1 MKHAALGFL
10 DSATPTMEGIID
22 LHHYIFFYL
31 ILILVFVTWVFFSCF
46 YYFWFLIRKSKD
58 IESIV
63 NYREMLVEFQTFSH
77 NSTIEIIWTL
87 VPSLILALIAVPSF
101 SLLYSIDE
109 VLKPQITFK
118 AIGHQWYWSYEFSD
132 YVKFNGD
139 EVTGQIAFDSNM
151 LFESD
156 LKMGELRLLNVDNP
170 VILPTD
176 VHVRILTTSFDVI
189 HSWAVPSLGIKC
201 DAVPGRLNQVFAK
214 IQREGVF
221 YGQCSELC
229 GVNHGFMP
237 IVIKA
242 VSFDEYKNFISH
254 QISNGS

>member
-1 MKHAALGFL
+1 
-10 DSATPTMEGIID
+10 
-22 LHHYIFFYL
+22 
-31 ILILVFVTWVFFSCF
+31 
-46 YYFWFLIRKSKD
+46 
-58 IESIV
+58 
-63 NYREMLVEFQTFSH
+63 
-77 NSTIEIIWTL
+77 
-87 VPSLILALIAVPSF
+87 LIAVPSF

-156 LKMGELRLLNVDNP
+156 LKMGELRLLNVDNT

>member
-1 MKHAALGFL
+1 MRGLVLGFL
-10 DSATPTMEGIID
+10 DAATPTMEGIID

-31 ILILVFVTWVFFSCF
+31 ILILVFVSWVFFASF
-46 YYFWFLIRKSKD
+46 YYFWF
-58 IESIV
+58 IV
-63 NYREMLVEFQTFSH
+63 RNPKNLFYATTYRQILLNFQGYTH
-77 NSTIEIIWTL
+77 NSNLEIIWTL
-87 VPSLILALIAVPSF
+87 IPSVILALIAVPSF

-132 YVKFNGD
+132 YVTFNGD
-139 EVTGQIAFDSNM
+139 EVKGQIAFDSNM
-151 LFESD
+151 IFESD
-156 LKMGELRLLNVDNP
+156 LKLGELRFLQVDNP
-170 VILPTD
+170 IILPTD
-176 VHVRILTTSFDVI
+176 THVRILTTSFDVI

-201 DAVPGRLNQVFAK
+201 DAVPGRLNQIFAN

-242 VSFDEYKNFISH
+242 VSFEEYKQFIKI
-254 QISNGS
+254 QVSNA